1 MNKIKISLSFKLTTK
16 TMEKLEK
23 IQKNYHNYYENRLRL
38 ELEKTPQF
46 GTICKEINKTN
57 YFVAFFP
64 NEKHKFPIKNSHL
77 EVDSNYLKKE
87 SFFIF
92 LNSAEEDGAGTI
104 KIEIKL
110 KNIEQIEIKTQTNEE
125 MQTANFGNKVNFQS
139 LPVTKTFYFYFST
152 PPKIFKKISK
162 NKTITVNENYTESF
176 SKLITKFNYVNHYH
190 VTYEK
195 TNKLGQLSLIKENTM
210 IEHKK
215 NPNLVHTQKASEEV
229 KIEIE
234 DLNDFSSFVRV
245 DSFLS
250 TTIEYTNFFLLNLI
264 MKIKIKFYDEN
275 EAEEFI
281 SKLKLKNLSKENV
294 INGIVSIPDKTTKE
308 EIDVLIRKKTKIFYL
323 LMLNL
328 HFNLQYAI
336 LCLIT
341 QKRLNIFSFD
351 IRLLERVSKL
361 SCDEQNMSAFII
373 ETIIKEKTKLS
384 SDCDL
389 LSLFDGYFDNSI
401 KLEVMRMADK
411 EKQNIDTMKSRTIEI
426 TPSLIL
432 YKPPILEKQNHI
444 LRKYTE
450 YKDNFLK
457 INFVDEELNKIFF
470 SSSSMWIL
478 INFLKNVMLS
488 GLVVGSRHFEFLSA
502 SNSQMKNASFWFFC
516 LEGSRFTEVEQIIKE
531 LGDFTKETNIHKNAA
546 RRGQCLSTTSLIKKL
561 KPSCIKR
568 IPDYERNGYIFTD
581 GIGMISTN
589 LALECAKAFKLEYAS
604 AFQVRLG
611 GIKGILAV
619 NPDIT
624 EDEMV
629 LVRPSMIKFDSN
641 DTELGIIRASSFSQ
655 GYLNRQIIT
664 LLNTLGVPK
673 EIFIS
678 MLKKDLAKYDMLI
691 NSPNYLVEHRN
702 NLNGIMKKCY
712 FFTAVLNYFTAR
724 KMDINKDPFM
734 SSLVLNI
741 GISKIVDLKIKG
753 KIFDKYSAV
762 LIGVIDETNSLEE
775 GEVYVNVNNDQNKNY
790 IIKNH
795 VIVTKNPCLHPG
807 DIRILRC
814 NPNCEKLSHMINV
827 IVFSSKGERPVQNE
841 ISGGDLD
848 GDSYFVS
855 WNENLINTI
864 KLKNIPSLEESKNL
878 TQTLKPKEIKMKDIV
893 ASYIDYMKND
903 TVALISN
910 SHAAFADADLVKGA
924 FNEKCLKLSELFLVS
939 IDAPKNGNFVRMKEF
954 YENGLILKQYPDFLD
969 NHSFPS
975 YESPGILGQLYRLIN
990 IGDHLEKFEYNEYLF
1005 NYLEDYII
1013 NEDFISKNCH
1023 NYVVPAYHIYNKYQN
1038 EIKNLM
1044 NLSQVLTETEFFLC
1058 ENLHDKKRNKQYKQ
1072 NDFFTEINNLK
1083 ENYRN
1088 LIFNTF
1094 NNDINFDVASAFY
1107 IVTYLNEKSIK
1118 MYYDIFMTNHFK
1130 ELIQLMVRDKRISES
1145 FRNNGKGN
1153 GRFHNNNHN
1162 REKSN
1167 SYKDYMNYL
1176 ESKKEFKGY
1185 FDIISSKRIFSL
1197 PWLIKEIRD
1206 KLFWK

>member
-1 MNKIKISLSFKLTTK
+1 
-16 TMEKLEK
+16 MEKFEK
-23 IQKNYHNYYENRLRL
+23 NEKNYYNSYENKLRL
-38 ELEKTPQF
+38 ELEKTPEF
-46 GTICKEINKTN
+46 GTNCKEINSTN

-64 NEKHKFPIKNSHL
+64 NDKNKIPIRNSYL

-92 LNSAEEDGAGTI
+92 MNSAEEDGAGTI

-110 KNIEQIEIKTQTNEE
+110 KNIEMIEIRTQMNEE
-125 MQTANFGNKVNFQS
+125 MRTAHFGSKQNFQS

-162 NKTITVNENYTESF
+162 NKTTTVSENYTESF
-176 SKLITKFNYVNHYH
+176 SKILTKFDYVNHYH
-190 VTYEK
+190 VAFQK
-195 TNKLGQLSLIKENTM
+195 MSKLGQVCLIKENTL

-215 NPNLVHTQKASEEV
+215 NPDLINIKKPSEEIIV
-229 KIEIE
+229 EVE
-234 DLNDFSSFVRV
+234 DLNDFSSYVRV

-250 TTIEYTNFFLLNLI
+250 TTIEFTNFFLLNLI
-264 MKIKIKFYDEN
+264 MKIKIKFYDEI
-275 EAEEFI
+275 EAEEFV
-281 SKLKLKNLSKENV
+281 SKLKLKNLSKENLN
-294 INGIVSIPDKTTKE
+294 NGIVSIPDKTTKE
-308 EIDVLIRKKTKIFYL
+308 EIDVLIRKKTKYFYHH
-323 LMLNL
+323 MLNL

-351 IRLLERVSKL
+351 NRLLERL
-361 SCDEQNMSAFII
+361 SFLNCDDQNMAAFAI
-373 ETIIKEKTKLS
+373 EMIIKEKTKFNS
-384 SDCDL
+384 CCDL
-389 LSLFDGYFDNSI
+389 LSLFDSYFNNSF
-401 KLEVMRMADK
+401 KLEFLRTADK
-411 EKQNIDTMKSRTIEI
+411 EKQNIDTMKSRSIDI
-426 TPSLIL
+426 TPSLIY

-444 LRKYTE
+444 LRKYSE

-457 INFVDEELNKIFF
+457 INFVDEELNKVFF
-470 SSSSMWIL
+470 SSTTMWIL
-478 INFLKNVMLS
+478 INFLKNVMLN

-516 LEGSRFTEVEQIIKE
+516 LEGSRFTEVEQLIKE

-546 RRGQCLSTTSLIKKL
+546 RRGQCLSTTSFIKKL
-561 KPSCIKR
+561 KPSCIRR

-641 DTELGIIRASSFSQ
+641 DTELGIIRASTFSQ

-678 MLKKDLAKYDMLI
+678 MLKKDLVKYDMLI
-691 NSPNYLVEHRN
+691 NSPNYIAEDRN
-702 NLNGIMKKCY
+702 NLNGIFKKCY
-712 FFTAVLNYFTAR
+712 FFTAVLNYFTS
-724 KMDINKDPFM
+724 KKIDLSKDPFI
-734 SSLVLNI
+734 SSLVLNMA
-741 GISKIVDLKIKG
+741 ISKIMDLKIKG
-753 KIFDKYSAV
+753 KILDKYSAV
-762 LIGVIDETNSLEE
+762 LVGVIDETNSLEE

-790 IIKNH
+790 IIKNN

-827 IVFSSKGERPVQNE
+827 IVFSAKGARPVQNE

-855 WNENLINTI
+855 WNENLVNTI

-878 TQTLKPKEIKMKDIV
+878 IQTLKPKEIKMKDIV
-893 ASYIDYMKND
+893 LSYIDYMKND
-903 TVALISN
+903 TIALISN
-910 SHAAFADADLVKGA
+910 SHAAFADADLAKGA
-924 FNEKCLKLSELFLVS
+924 FNEKCLKLSELFLIS

-954 YENGLILKQYPDFLD
+954 YENSLILKQYPDFLD
-969 NHSFPS
+969 NHSFPA

-990 IGDHLEKFEYNEYLF
+990 IEEYLQKFEYNEFIY

-1013 NEDFISKNCH
+1013 KEEFISNNCH
-1023 NYVVPAYHIYNKYQN
+1023 FYVTSAYHIYNKYQN

-1058 ENLHDKKRNKQYKQ
+1058 ENLHDKKRNKQFKQ
-1072 NDFFTEINNLK
+1072 NDYFSEINNLK

-1088 LIFNTF
+1088 MILNTF

-1118 MYYDIFMTNHFK
+1118 MYYDIFIGNNFK
-1130 ELIQLMVRDKRISES
+1130 DLIQLLIRDKRISES
-1145 FRNNGKGN
+1145 FRNAGN
-1153 GRFHNNNHN
+1153 GYGKSPSNIHIQHK
-1162 REKSN
+1162 EKMN
-1167 SYKDYMNYL
+1167 DFRDYVSYI

-1185 FDIISSKRIFSL
+1185 FDIVSNKRIFSL

-1206 KLFWK
+1206 KLFRK